1 MKRLLYLLLLFC
13 SSFPSLTAQT
23 ELDSLLRRLPAT
35 GQDTASVLLFISI
48 GQQYEAAQPELSK
61 HYYRRAYD
69 LSRKL
74 GYTTGVIKYIIN
86 YTAVLNTQGKYD
98 SSVLLNLQGVEL
110 SSGTKD
116 ILLQGKCHFNT
127 AVAYLGAGDY
137 EKATLHSLEAKK
149 RFEISGNKLIEAQC
163 DNFLQVLY
171 NRQQFFD
178 KAEASGIKAIAKLRT
193 LEAPDLLA
201 EALINL
207 AVVYKARSLT
217 KKELPLLQEALSI
230 TQETGNI
237 NLQSTAL
244 LNLGDLYIEDR
255 KYELA
260 KPYIEKALPLQQEI
274 GSTEGEAIALR
285 GLSIYYFQTKQF
297 STAKSLAEQALLLTK
312 ENNQKVQTMKNL
324 LQLSDIAAAM
334 HDMEAFD
341 QYRVQADLLQ
351 DSIMTES
358 LQKHIAGLEQQYEAE
373 RRENK
378 IKQLTKEKQIQS
390 LRLHQKNTL
399 NYILMVAVLI
409 VLLLMFLVY
418 RNYRQKQQLQQQRI
432 GELEKEQQLLATEA
446 VLKGEEQ
453 ERTRLARDLHDGLG
467 GMLSGIKYSF
477 RHVKRSLAMNPE
489 SHEAFGRSM
498 DMLDSAIKELRRVA
512 HNMMPES
519 LIKFGLDTALRDF
532 CKDIDQTGQIGIVY
546 QSVNPDDARMDQT
559 TSITIFRIVQELVNN
574 ILKHAEARQVVVQ
587 VNNMEEHIAVTVED
601 DGKGFAT
608 DTLSF
613 SSGIG
618 WANIRSRTDYLK
630 GKIDLQSAPGQGAS
644 VHIEFP
650 LP

>member
-1 MKRLLYLLLLFC
+1 MPL
-13 SSFPSLTAQT
+13 SAQT
-23 ELDSLLRRLPAT
+23 ELDSLLRRLPAA
-35 GQDTASVLLFISI
+35 GQDTASVMLFIGI
-48 GQQYEAAQPELSK
+48 GQQYEPTQPEISK
-61 HYYRRAYD
+61 QYYRKAYN

-86 YTAVLNTQGKYD
+86 YTAVLNTQGNYD
-98 SSVLLNLQGVEL
+98 SSILLNLQGVAL
-110 SSGTKD
+110 SAKIKD
-116 ILLQGKCHFNT
+116 TLLQAKCHFNT

-149 RFEISGNKLIEAQC
+149 RFERSGNLLIEAQC

-171 NRQQFFD
+171 NRQQLFE

-207 AVVYKARSLT
+207 AVVYKERGLT
-217 KKELPLLQEALSI
+217 GKEFPLLQEALSI

-244 LNLGDLYIEDR
+244 LNLGDLYIEER

-260 KPYIEKALPLQQEI
+260 KPYIEKALPLQREI
-274 GSTEGEAIALR
+274 GATEGEAIALR
-285 GLSIYYFQTKQF
+285 GLSIYYFQAKQF
-297 STAKSLAEQALLLTK
+297 VTAKSLAEQALQLTR
-312 ENNQKVQTMKNL
+312 ENNQSVQTMKNL

-334 HDMEAFD
+334 HDMPAFD
-341 QYRVQADLLQ
+341 RYREQADLLQ
-351 DSIMTES
+351 DSIMNES
-358 LQKHIAGLEQQYEAE
+358 LQKHIAGLEQKYEAE
-373 RRENK
+373 RREYK
-378 IKQLTKEKQIQS
+378 IKQLTREQQLQS
-390 LRLHQKNTL
+390 LRLHQKNLL
-399 NYILMVAVLI
+399 NYILAGVAI
-409 VLLLMFLVY
+409 AVLLLLCLVY

-432 GELEKEQQLLATEA
+432 GELEKEQQLMATEA

-467 GMLSGIKYSF
+467 GMLSGIKYAF
-477 RHVKRSLAMNPE
+477 RHVKRGLTMSPE
-489 SHEAFGRSM
+489 SHEAFGRNM
-498 DMLDSAIKELRRVA
+498 DMLDSSIKELRRVA

-532 CKDIDQTGQIGIVY
+532 CRDLDQPGRLSIVY
-546 QSVNPDDARMDQT
+546 QSVHLDEERLDQT
-559 TSITIFRIVQELVNN
+559 TAITVFRIIQELVHN
-574 ILKHAEARQVVVQ
+574 ILKHAEARQVMVQ
-587 VNNMEEHIAVTVED
+587 IASMDDRISITVED
-601 DGKGFAT
+601 DGKGFAL
-608 DTLSF
+608 DTGLN
-613 SSGIG
+613 SGIG
-618 WANIRSRTDYLK
+618 WTNIKSRTEYLK

-650 LP
+650 YP